1 MPEFLPKEMDLS
13 SFWLTGTL
21 TAVTPPDE
29 LSRRYCNMCDL
40 RWDSSRLA
48 PDGTEQGGNSQSP
61 HGVKPTT

>member
-1 MPEFLPKEMDLS
+1 
-13 SFWLTGTL
+13 
-21 TAVTPPDE
+21 
-29 LSRRYCNMCDL
+29 MCDL